1 MVCERPIASSPLTV
15 LAGALSKTGAIFV
28 RDARCALSYPAY
40 FHSQWVAI
48 FVEVT
53 IAYYLS
59 LIVAPSASFG
69 ANGQTGSYFTY
80 LVVSFAFVTFQ
91 NNAMLSFAESIR
103 EGQTTGTLEA
113 VLATPTSLSLIILAT
128 GLWSF
133 TLTLGRVVVY
143 FLLALLFGL
152 NLHHMNWLTAAVF
165 LVLTIAAVSPI
176 GVLAAAATMV
186 FKKTGPLAFSV
197 NSATSLF
204 GGVYLPLTR
213 LPLPLQ
219 AIGWMLPITHAL
231 NGFRAAVYGATLWDL
246 RMEVIWLL
254 GLTAVLMPVSLYL
267 FARTVHR
274 GRHDGSLAGY

>member
-1 MVCERPIASSPLTV
+1 MLYERAAPQP
-15 LAGALSKTGAIFV
+15 LAGIADACSKARAIFV

-40 FHSQWVAI
+40 FHSQWIAI

-59 LIVAPSASFG
+59 LIVAPSSSFG
-69 ANGQTGSYFTY
+69 ANGHVGSYFTY

-113 VLATPTSLSLIILAT
+113 VLATPTSLSLIVLST

-133 TLTLGRVVVY
+133 TLTLGRVIFY
-143 FLLALLFGL
+143 FLLALAFGL
-152 NLHHMNWLTAAVF
+152 NLHHMNWLTAGIF
-165 LVLTIAAVSPI
+165 LLLTIASVSPI
-176 GVLAAAATMV
+176 GVLAAAATMA
-186 FKKTGPLAFSV
+186 FKKTAPLAFSV

-204 GGVYLPLTR
+204 GGVYLPLTK
-213 LPLPLQ
+213 LPLALQ

-231 NGFRAAVYGATLWDL
+231 NGFRAAVYGAGIWDL
-246 RMEVIWLL
+246 RVEVAWML
-254 GLTAVLMPVSLYL
+254 GLTAILLPASLYV

-274 GRHDGSLAGY
+274 GRHDGTLGQY

>member
-1 MVCERPIASSPLTV
+1 MLANAGRRPLSVTMLET
-15 LAGALSKTGAIFV
+15 LAKMRAIFA

-69 ANGQTGSYFTY
+69 ANGHAGSYFTF

-113 VLATPTSLSLIILAT
+113 VLATPTQLSLIVLST

-133 TLTLGRVVVY
+133 ALTLGRVVFY
-143 FLLALLFGL
+143 FALALLFGL
-152 NLHHMNWLTAAVF
+152 NLHHMNWLTAMVF
-165 LVLTIAAVSPI
+165 LVLTIFAVSPI
-176 GVLAAAATMV
+176 GVFAAAATMV

-204 GGVYLPLTR
+204 GGVYLPLTK
-213 LPLPLQ
+213 LPVAIQ

-231 NGFRAAVYGATLWDL
+231 NGIRGAVYGATLWDL
-246 RMEVIWLL
+246 RTEIVWMA
-254 GLTAVLMPVSLYL
+254 GLTAVLLPASLYL
-267 FARTVHR
+267 FARTVAA
-274 GRHDGSLAGY
+274 GRHDGTLGQY

>member
-1 MVCERPIASSPLTV
+1 MVAD
-15 LAGALSKTGAIFV
+15 ALSKTGAIFV
-28 RDARCALSYPAY
+28 RDARVALSYPAY

-59 LIVAPSASFG
+59 MIVSPSRAFG
-69 ANGQTGSYFTY
+69 ANGHAGSYFTY

-91 NNAMLSFAESIR
+91 NNAMLSFAENIR

-113 VLATPTSLSLIILAT
+113 VLATPTSLSLIILST

-133 TLTLGRVVVY
+133 ALTLGRVVAY
-143 FLLALLFGL
+143 FVLALFFGL
-152 NLHHMNWLTAAVF
+152 NLHHMNWTTAGVF
-165 LVLTIAAVSPI
+165 LLLTMLSVSPI

-204 GGVYLPLTR
+204 GGVYLPLAK
-213 LPLPLQ
+213 LPLALQ
-219 AIGWMLPITHAL
+219 VIGWMLPITHAL
-231 NGFRAAVYGATLWDL
+231 NGIRAAIYGSTLWDL
-246 RMEVIWLL
+246 RVEVLWLL
-254 GLTAVLMPVSLYL
+254 GLTAVLMPSSLYI
-267 FARTVHR
+267 FARTVAR
-274 GRHDGSLAGY
+274 GRHDGTLGQY

>member
-1 MVCERPIASSPLTV
+1 MVAD
-15 LAGALSKTGAIFV
+15 ALSKTGAIFV

-59 LIVAPSASFG
+59 LIVAPSTAFG
-69 ANGQTGSYFTY
+69 SAGQVGSYFTY

-113 VLATPTSLSLIILAT
+113 VLATPTSLSLIILST

-133 TLTLGRVVVY
+133 ALTLGRVVFY

-152 NLHHMNWLTAAVF
+152 NLHHMNWGTAGVF
-165 LVLTIAAVSPI
+165 LILTILSVSPI
-176 GVLAAAATMV
+176 GVLAAAATIV

-204 GGVYLPLTR
+204 GGVYLPLTK
-213 LPLPLQ
+213 LPLALQ

-231 NGFRAAVYGATLWDL
+231 NGFRAAIYGASLWDL
-246 RMEVIWLL
+246 RIEILWLL
-254 GLTAVLMPVSLYL
+254 GLTAVLMPASLYL
-267 FARTVHR
+267 FARAVHR
-274 GRHDGSLAGY
+274 GRHDGSLGMY